1 MSEVLRNLNWLR
13 VDSRI
18 IFKIF
23 LLVHKCV
30 NEQCSENLKIKYKT
44 HNCRPEEYLML
55 EMKHVK
61 TKYGQRSF
69 DYVGPRLWN
78 ALPLDIRTE
87 EQVYIF
93 KKKVKTMLFNGTEVL
108 KARAWKYT

>member
-1 MSEVLRNLNWLR
+1 MSEILHNPNCLR
-13 VDSRI
+13 VESCI
-18 IFKIF
+18 IFKIL

-30 NEQCSENLKIKYKT
+30 NGQCSENLKIKYKT

-55 EMKHVK
+55 EVKHVK
-61 TKYGQRSF
+61 TNYGRRTF

-87 EQVYIF
+87 EKVENF